1 VVSRLLPLEPSF
13 ASCKKSVDDELLMM
27 NMKKSFSA
35 NQPLFR
41 LKVKP
46 RAIAHLSQ
54 KLRRFFSP
62 RKMTVSFVLGI
73 LGLLLTLFKEQIV
86 AEPARNRFMLSQV
99 GSDSSLAFP
108 EAQGFG
114 AETVGGQGGR
124 VILVTNLKDSG
135 TGSLRSAVEA
145 EGSRIVVFQ
154 VGGTI
159 TLNAGLE
166 IRHPYITIAGQSAP
180 GGGITLRNS
189 PDSIKAPLTV
199 KTHDVVLRYL
209 RSRPGSNPHET
220 GNLDA
225 LTIAGQPG
233 QVYSVMIDHCSLSW
247 ATDEVASTFYDAHNI
262 TIQWSIISEG
272 LDCATHIENGKRQ
285 CHSMGLLLGSAGA
298 KNISIHHNL
307 FAHNRRRN
315 PLVKTAGITDI
326 VNNVIYNP
334 GFGEN
339 SFAPTE
345 VLGDYG
351 NVQVNYVSNY
361 FKPGVNTGKADWFI
375 DTKDEPV
382 AVYVEGNQVPQQITQ
397 PNSQQWIVRR
407 RFPTPAITTTSA
419 QTAYQQVLAQAGAS
433 CGLNS
438 DGTFGIKRD
447 TIDQRIVAEVMQG
460 TGHIINDPA
469 EVGGW
474 AVVAAG
480 KVVPDRDRDGI
491 PDAVETQSGLNPH
504 DSSDESTDADGNG
517 YTNLEDF
524 LNGSCQPIP
533 SRAP

>member
-1 VVSRLLPLEPSF
+1 
-13 ASCKKSVDDELLMM
+13 MM
-27 NMKKSFSA
+27 DMKKSFFA
-35 NQPLFR
+35 KQPQFHP
-41 LKVKP
+41 KVKP
-46 RAIAHLSQ
+46 SAIADLSQ
-54 KLRRFFSP
+54 KLRRIFSP
-62 RKMTVSFVLGI
+62 RTTTAFLVLGL
-73 LGLLLTLFKEQIV
+73 LGLLLTLFRGQIV
-86 AEPARNRFMLSQV
+86 AEPAMNRFMLSQV
-99 GSDSSLAFP
+99 GSNSSLVFP

-114 AETVGGQGGR
+114 AGTVGGRGGR

-135 TGSLRSAVEA
+135 TGSLRSAIEA

-166 IRHPYITIAGQSAP
+166 IRHPYITIAGQTAP
-180 GGGITLRNS
+180 GGGITLRNGS
-189 PDSIKAPLTV
+189 SSIKAPLTV
-199 KTHDVVLRYL
+199 KTHDVILRYL

-233 QVYSVMIDHCSLSW
+233 RVYNVMIDHCSLSW
-247 ATDEVASTFYDAHNI
+247 ATDEVASTFYDAHDI

-272 LDCATHIENGKRQ
+272 LDCATHTEKGKRQ

-298 KNISIHHNL
+298 KNISVHHNL

-315 PLVKTAGITDI
+315 PLVKTAAGITDI

-351 NVQVNYVSNY
+351 NVQANYVSNY

-382 AVYVEGNQVPQQITQ
+382 AVYVEGNQVPQGLVH
-397 PNSQQWIVRR
+397 PNSQQWVVRHR
-407 RFPTPAITTTSA
+407 PPTPAITTTSA

-433 CGLNS
+433 CGLNP

-447 TIDQRIVAEVMQG
+447 TIDQRIVAEVEQG

-474 AVVAAG
+474 AIMAAG
-480 KVVPDRDRDGI
+480 KVLPDSDRDGI
-491 PDAVETQSGLNPH
+491 PDAVETQSGLDQHN
-504 DSSDESTDADGNG
+504 SSDGSTDADGNG

-524 LNGSCQPIP
+524 LNRSCQPIP